1 MDKYSKKKALKVW
14 LVIAVLVLIILLL
27 VWLTIA
33 DLWGDTDVAA
43 FISASVLPAM
53 L

>member
-1 MDKYSKKKALKVW
+1 MTDQDKRARRKRQVNVW
-14 LVIAVLVLIILLL
+14 MVVGVIALIILLL

-43 FISASVLPAM
+43 FISPA
-53 L
+53 LL

>member
-1 MDKYSKKKALKVW
+1 MASSRKTNRVNLW
-14 LVIAVLVLIILLL
+14 LAIGVAILIILLI

-43 FISASVLPAM
+43 FIPRL
-53 L
+53 